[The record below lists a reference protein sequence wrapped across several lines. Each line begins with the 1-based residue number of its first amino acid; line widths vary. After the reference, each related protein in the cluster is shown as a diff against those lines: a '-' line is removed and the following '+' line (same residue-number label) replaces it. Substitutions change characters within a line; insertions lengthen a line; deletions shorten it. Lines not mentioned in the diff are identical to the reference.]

1 MFTSQD
7 VTLLVGLG
15 VSNQSDS
22 PRTVDTLIKSTLFL
36 FLNVHQNS
44 VISFTDEPTEIN
56 YLPALLI
63 IQA

>member
-7 VTLLVGLG
+7 ITLLVGLG

-22 PRTVDTLIKSTLFL
+22 PRTVDTLIIDVVSFPKYTS
-36 FLNVHQNS
+36 NS
-44 VISFTDEPTEIN
+44 VISFTDSPTQIN

-63 IQA
+63 S

>member
-22 PRTVDTLIKSTLFL
+22 RRTVDTLIIIDVVSFPKCTS
-36 FLNVHQNS
+36 NS

-63 IQA
+63 I

>member
-22 PRTVDTLIKSTLFL
+22 LRTVDTLIIDVVSFPKCTS
-36 FLNVHQNS
+36 NS
-44 VISFTDEPTEIN
+44 VISFTDKLTQIN